1 MNKYLLKVTK
11 IVYKWTLL
19 TLIEKTE
26 TCQCKNAENS
36 KFIDFDSDQLRMKM
50 DAIEEKNV

>member
-26 TCQCKNAENS
+26 TCQWKNAENS
-36 KFIDFDSDQLRMKM
+36 KFSDFDSDQLRMKM